1 MLQRGDFAPLYR
13 AFSKL
18 FGRAGGEKW
27 RLRCHLLGF
36 LPGGKA
42 LRQGSKTRNQACER
56 KMTKILQKYF
66 ALNSVS
72 CRVFRVF
79 LQKSVLQGVDGFRVG
94 AYSSHLCC

>member
-66 ALNSVS
+66 ALNSVFYG
-72 CRVFRVF
+72 VFRIF
-79 LQKSVLQGVDGFRVG
+79 LQKSVLRGVDGFRVG